1 MIVGIET
8 DRGPWVVALIAAG
21 YQVFAINPLSVAR
34 YRERHSTS
42 GAKSDPGDA
51 HVLAEIVRL
60 DRAHHRPVAGDSA
73 SVEGLKL
80 AARSHQSLIWDRT
93 RQLQRLRQA
102 LREYFP
108 GMLAALAA
116 GGLELADPDALE
128 LITRAGTPERGRQ
141 LSRSKITAILA
152 RSRRRDRETKA
163 EAIQG
168 ALRAPALAQ
177 PAAIESAYAAIAA
190 TQIALITTLNT
201 QIPTLGQVVEQGF
214 SSHPDAEIYLSQPG
228 LGIVLGARVL
238 GEFGDDPQRYR
249 DAKSPQELR
258 RHFPDHPRLRSQA
271 RRAGPLRPQ
280 PPPRRRN
287 PPMGVLRPAR
297 PPRAPGPT
305 TTNSAPATSA
315 TTPRYANSATASSAS
330 CTAASRPE
338 PPTTRPPPGPTEH
351 PPPLDPQHHG
361 MSEVAADHRA
371 ASAARSSR
379 ARRDQGHWAQ
389 VRAAPNARGVPV
401 ARGVFVAGLVALA
414 VAGVLLAVREGV
426 VALPFA
432 LGMVAFLPQ
441 FFAGP
446 EVRIAH
452 GVLLGVGLLHLAW
465 RASRS

>member
-1 MIVGIET
+1 MIFGIET

-201 QIPTLGQVVEQGF
+201 QIPDVGAGGGAGF
-214 SSHPDAEIYLSQPG
+214 FL
-228 LGIVLGARVL
+228 
-238 GEFGDDPQRYR
+238 
-249 DAKSPQELR
+249 
-258 RHFPDHPRLRSQA
+258 
-271 RRAGPLRPQ
+271 
-280 PPPRRRN
+280 
-287 PPMGVLRPAR
+287 
-297 PPRAPGPT
+297 
-305 TTNSAPATSA
+305 
-315 TTPRYANSATASSAS
+315 
-330 CTAASRPE
+330 
-338 PPTTRPPPGPTEH
+338 PPG
-351 PPPLDPQHHG
+351 
-361 MSEVAADHRA
+361 R
-371 ASAARSSR
+371 
-379 ARRDQGHWAQ
+379 
-389 VRAAPNARGVPV
+389 
-401 ARGVFVAGLVALA
+401 
-414 VAGVLLAVREGV
+414 
-426 VALPFA
+426 
-432 LGMVAFLPQ
+432 
-441 FFAGP
+441 
-446 EVRIAH
+446 
-452 GVLLGVGLLHLAW
+452 
-465 RASRS
+465 